1 MQILW
6 YQITANAKHY
16 FFELTDMFFIKQH
29 ECISA
34 IVCDTDSYVWVINVF
49 CCASVFAR
57 RHMGWSF
64 FFIIS
69 TLSNFFFYQ
78 QDFPNYLLSYFIA
91 LSFPHP
97 TLLFIISLAISII
110 QSSHSPAPLLTKV
123 SHTQS
128 LPLYQRSVC
137 IGKLQSCKLFS
148 TVDLFCTLLKSQSS
162 L

>member
-1 MQILW
+1 MQNITFLSSQICFSLNNTNVYLQLYVTQILMYESSMCFAVLLYLQGDIW
-6 YQITANAKHY
+6 ADL
-16 FFELTDMFFIKQH
+16 FF
-29 ECISA
+29 S
-34 IVCDTDSYVWVINVF
+34 
-49 CCASVFAR
+49 
-57 RHMGWSF
+57 
-64 FFIIS
+64 IIS

-91 LSFPHP
+91 LSFPYP
-97 TLLFIISLAISII
+97 TLLFIRSLAISII